1 MRQMLMRKLNAD
13 FSGSLVE
20 LSEATTPQV
29 VNPFDVRVK
38 IAASGVCRT
47 DLHIIG
53 GLLPVGI
60 PHVLGHENAGTVD
73 EVGSMVTTV
82 KKGDLVICFPFIS
95 NGLSTTE
102 RKGLDSIAP
111 NRITPGINAP
121 GGYAEFLL
129 TNERAMIK
137 VPETA
142 NLCELATLT
151 DAGLA
156 AYRACKRASKLLGVG
171 DTAIIIGIGGLG
183 HLAVQILRTIS
194 PAIIV
199 AVDSKLE
206 ALAMAS
212 SFGINTTCL
221 AQDLTETFRG
231 EATVVLDFVGTNSTS
246 AAALECLAFGG
257 TYIVIGAEGSVT
269 TTMLNLIENEKRIEG
284 IYVGTYSELQE
295 VTQLALSG
303 QVRPRVQK
311 YHLEDANQAL
321 HDLLDGKISGRAV
334 LIP

>member
-1 MRQMLMRKLNAD
+1 MRNINEDL
-13 FSGSLVE
+13 SGSLVE

-82 KKGDLVICFPFIS
+82 KKGDQVICFPFIS

-102 RKGLDSIAP
+102 RKGLDSNAP

-199 AVDSKLE
+199 AVDNKLE

-212 SFGINTTCL
+212 SFGISTTCL

-231 EATVVLDFVGTNSTS
+231 QATVVLDFVGTNSTS

-257 TYIVIGAEGSVT
+257 TYLVIGAEGSVT
-269 TTMLNLIENEKRIEG
+269 TTMLDLIENEKHIEG

-295 VTQLALSG
+295 VTHLALSG
-303 QVRPRVQK
+303 RVRPHIQK
-311 YHLEDANQAL
+311 YDLEDANQAL
-321 HDLLDGKISGRAV
+321 HDLLNGKISGRAV